1 MKINC
6 YAVLADMLGK
16 TIKIHPIEGMTVGQL
31 LDTLK
36 EEYPEAKFVLSKSR
50 IAQNETFLRNEH
62 VIDCEEDILLMPPS
76 SGG

>member
-1 MKINC
+1 MKITC
-6 YAVLADMLGK
+6 YAVLADILGK
-16 TIKIHPIEGMTVGQL
+16 SIEIHPPQGLTVGQL

-36 EEYPEAKFVLSKSR
+36 EEYPEARFILAKSR

-62 VIDCEEDILLMPPS
+62 EIDVKEIVLLMPPS